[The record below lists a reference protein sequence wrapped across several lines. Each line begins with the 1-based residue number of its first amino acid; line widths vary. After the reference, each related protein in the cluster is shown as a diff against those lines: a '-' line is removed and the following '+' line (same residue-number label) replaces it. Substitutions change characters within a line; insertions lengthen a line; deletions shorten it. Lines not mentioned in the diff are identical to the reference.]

1 MIKVGIGYD
10 IHPLMKGR
18 PLILG
23 GVTIPYAKGLKGHS
37 DADVLIHAV
46 CNALLGALGKGDLGS
61 HYPNSD
67 PRYRNYPSTK
77 FLEEIADLLKKEGFR
92 IINIDSV
99 IIAQEPRLSPF
110 MEEMKGHLAKVLGL
124 ERNQVGIKAA
134 TPEGVGSLGKGE
146 GISAQA
152 ICLIERPD
160 HV

>member
-1 MIKVGIGYD
+1 MMRIGIGYD
-10 IHPLMKGR
+10 LHPLVDGH

-23 GVTIPYAKGLKGHS
+23 GVTIPHDKGLQGHS

-77 FLEEIADLLKKEGFR
+77 FLEEIAGLVQKEGFR
-92 IINIDSV
+92 IANIDSV

-110 MEEMKGHLAKVLGL
+110 MDRMQERIAKVLGL
-124 ERNQVGIKAA
+124 DKDQVGIKAA
-134 TPEGVGSLGKGE
+134 TPEGIGSLGQGD
-146 GISAQA
+146 GIAAQA
-152 ICLIERPD
+152 VCLIERFQN
-160 HV
+160 V

>member
-10 IHPLMKGR
+10 IHPLIKGR

-23 GVTIPYAKGLKGHS
+23 GVAVPYDKGLKGHS

-67 PRYRNYPSTK
+67 SRYRNYPSTK
-77 FLEEIADLLKKEGFR
+77 FLEEIADLVKKEGFR

-110 MEEMKGHLAKVLGL
+110 MEEMKGHCAKMLGL
-124 ERNQVGIKAA
+124 ERNQIEIKAA
-134 TPEGVGSLGKGE
+134 TPEGIGSLGKGE
-146 GISAQA
+146 GIAAQA
-152 ICLIERPD
+152 ICLIEQPD

>member
-1 MIKVGIGYD
+1 MKVGIGYD
-10 IHPLMKGR
+10 IHPLVKGR

-23 GVTIPYAKGLKGHS
+23 GVAIPHDKGLKGHS

-61 HYPNSD
+61 YYPNSD

-77 FLEEIADLLKKEGFR
+77 FLEEIADLLKKEDFR

-110 MEEMKGHLAKVLGL
+110 MEEMKRHLAKVLGL
-124 ERNQVGIKAA
+124 ERDQIGIKAA

>member
-1 MIKVGIGYD
+1 MIKVGMGYD
-10 IHPLMKGR
+10 IHPLIKER

-23 GVTIPYAKGLKGHS
+23 GVAIPHNKGLKGHS

-61 HYPNSD
+61 HYPNSNS
-67 PRYRNYPSTK
+67 RYRNYSSTK
-77 FLEEIADLLKKEGFR
+77 FLEEIADLVKKEGFR

-110 MEEMKGHLAKVLGL
+110 MEEMRGHFAKVLGL
-124 ERNQVGIKAA
+124 DRNQVGIKAA
-134 TPEGVGSLGKGE
+134 TPEGIGSLGKGE
-146 GISAQA
+146 GIAAQA
-152 ICLIERPD
+152 ICLIEQPD